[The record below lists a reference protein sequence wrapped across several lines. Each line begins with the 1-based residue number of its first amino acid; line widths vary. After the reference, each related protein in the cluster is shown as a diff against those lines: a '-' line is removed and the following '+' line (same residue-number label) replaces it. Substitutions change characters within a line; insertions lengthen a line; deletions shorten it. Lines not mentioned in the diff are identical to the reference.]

1 MRQWVVGDIF
11 NYQRPRLKSFLL
23 AGMPSFIDFRLL
35 LKSDINAPVTMPG
48 LNSESMDQRPIR

>member
-11 NYQRPRLKSFLL
+11 NYQRPRLKSLLL
-23 AGMPSFIDFRLL
+23 AGMPLFIDFRLL